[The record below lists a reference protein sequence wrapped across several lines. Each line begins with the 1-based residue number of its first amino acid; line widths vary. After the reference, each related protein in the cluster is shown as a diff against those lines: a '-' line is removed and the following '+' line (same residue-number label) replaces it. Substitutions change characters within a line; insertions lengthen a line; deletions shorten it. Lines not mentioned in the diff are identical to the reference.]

1 MQIIYTSK
9 AKEHLDFWVKSGN
22 KPVLKKIFLLTK
34 AIVES
39 PYEGLG
45 KPEALKYNLI
55 NCWSRRITQV
65 HRLVY
70 MVRNDLI
77 TILSIKGQY

>member
-45 KPEALKYNLI
+45 KPKALKVQFN
-55 NCWSRRITQV
+55 
-65 HRLVY
+65 
-70 MVRNDLI
+70 
-77 TILSIKGQY
+77 